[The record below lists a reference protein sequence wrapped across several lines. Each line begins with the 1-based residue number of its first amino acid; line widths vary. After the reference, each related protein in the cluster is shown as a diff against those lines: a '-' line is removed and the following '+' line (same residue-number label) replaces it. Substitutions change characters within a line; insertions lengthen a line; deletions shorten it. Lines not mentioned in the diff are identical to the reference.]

1 MMGSVNGSNVEEKK
15 EGYDWMKVQPKTTYF
30 GYQIDPIKTGL
41 PKTIDSLCPDCRK
54 IIPAL
59 LYEKD
64 GKVLMTKECPEHGVI
79 DDVFFSDVESGKDV
93 VW

>member
-1 MMGSVNGSNVEEKK
+1 MGSVNGSNVEEKK

-54 IIPAL
+54 SFL
-59 LYEKD
+59 L
-64 GKVLMTKECPEHGVI
+64 
-79 DDVFFSDVESGKDV
+79 FFTRRMGRY
-93 VW
+93 